1 MSIMNCVYEKNDVK
15 MFTLQKVTYRFNTIP
30 IKIPMLF
37 FIEIE
42 IPILKLKWDHKG
54 PQIAKVILFKKRN
67 TWDITLSDFGL
78 FYN

>member
-1 MSIMNCVYEKNDVK
+1 MAQMSIMNCVYEKNDVK

-42 IPILKLKWDHKG
+42 T
-54 PQIAKVILFKKRN
+54 Q
-67 TWDITLSDFGL
+67 S
-78 FYN
+78 